1 MKNKTTKAGSNPA
14 ITAAC
19 LLPLDADGFTRILD
33 TLTGETPEQFAGAL
47 AGRQIESAR
56 RQAWCEITEAAGDQT
71 KHAEVMA
78 QRKLTGL
85 LDDLL
90 PAILRRNESVAAEI
104 SQSEF
109 LNYLREDAQPLE
121 SEHAKLKARDLRMN
135 SRGEIP
141 SSDLI
146 DDEIRFIKRHLE
158 EGSWKQVSLD
168 FRDAKF
174 EEGLRQLRDRGQYHG
189 ELTKEAAEK
198 RIAELKTQQGQ
209 LDSKLAEMLSSD
221 EIHRLEEIDA
231 KLAGIRSGIAS
242 EQEKAEGLKAQAVA
256 ANAELNVRIE
266 TARIIGQAIIQA
278 HQIQTTATAA

>member
-19 LLPLDADGFTRILD
+19 LLPLDADGFNRILD

-71 KHAEVMA
+71 NHAEVSA

-90 PAILRRNESVAAEI
+90 LAILRRNESVAAEI

-135 SRGEIP
+135 S
-141 SSDLI
+141 
-146 DDEIRFIKRHLE
+146 
-158 EGSWKQVSLD
+158 
-168 FRDAKF
+168 
-174 EEGLRQLRDRGQYHG
+174 
-189 ELTKEAAEK
+189 
-198 RIAELKTQQGQ
+198 
-209 LDSKLAEMLSSD
+209 
-221 EIHRLEEIDA
+221 
-231 KLAGIRSGIAS
+231 SG
-242 EQEKAEGLKAQAVA
+242 AVA
-256 ANAELNVRIE
+256 F
-266 TARIIGQAIIQA
+266 
-278 HQIQTTATAA
+278 